1 MDNKFLL
8 LKHNG
13 VKMIKK
19 ISVQNFRSL
28 KDVSVEF
35 EDGLNVVIGEND
47 AGKTSLIDVLKI
59 VFDNGSVDLDDF
71 YNGADEIS
79 IEVEFDDQI
88 FLKKITKEN
97 KNNIE
102 NKIKVKEENLIN
114 LKEDLKS
121 KFDSCNDDDKK
132 NLLSEPA
139 QLFGFPL
146 RSNTNLNNLKDKI
159 LAELDKRFQDQNFI
173 IDTSKN
179 PEYAITFLDGS
190 HFDDVNKFFQEMFF
204 KDKSRNI
211 WEEKI
216 DSGETVNEWIDTN
229 LNSFAEGLTAEIES
243 LGIKK
248 RISAYLPKFSDIV
261 IQPSFK
267 PANLSIDIDVKF
279 LKDDGNAILFEKM
292 GDGTRRRVTM
302 ALLEYNGENKDTNT
316 YVFDE
321 PDTHL
326 HVRAQM
332 ELLGILRNFEDKQI
346 IITTHSPF
354 IMNAVKPQQ
363 IKLFSLEDTATKVES
378 IDDENIEVTLNELG
392 ITNMNLFF
400 SRKILI
406 VEGHTEEKF
415 IPLMYNKLFDHTLRS
430 NLVKVIRAQG
440 IDDVPRLSKVLSQFV
455 VPNEV
460 YILMDNDAGRRSL
473 NLMNKLEIPEDNVF
487 KIGNKEFEDTFDS
500 QIIYEVGKELIEQ
513 KECDCGDV
521 WTEKAIME
529 LKEDCLSNG
538 KKFSEELVNLSLKC
552 LVNLEKPEF
561 GIYLAKKC
569 DADDLDEVIHILFS
583 KINN

>member
-1 MDNKFLL
+1 
-8 LKHNG
+8 
-13 VKMIKK
+13 MIKK

-59 VFDNGSVDLDDF
+59 VFDNGIVDPDDF
-71 YNGADEIS
+71 YNGADEIF

-88 FLKKITKEN
+88 FSKRITKEN
-97 KNNIE
+97 NIE
-102 NKIKVKEENLIN
+102 DKIKVKKDTFIN
-114 LKEDLKS
+114 LKGDLES
-121 KFDSCNDDDKK
+121 KFDSCDDSERR

-139 QLFGFPL
+139 HLFGFLL
-146 RSNTNLNNLKDKI
+146 RSNTNLDNLKDKVLKEI
-159 LAELDKRFQDQNFI
+159 DERLRDQNFI
-173 IDTSKN
+173 IDVTQN

-190 HFDDVNKFFQEMFF
+190 HFNDVNKFFQEMFF

-216 DSGETVNEWIDTN
+216 DSGETVNEWIDKN

-248 RISAYLPKFSDIV
+248 RISTYLPHFSDIL
-261 IQPSFK
+261 IQPAFK
-267 PANLSIDIDVKF
+267 PANLSIDLDVKF

-302 ALLEYNGENKDTNT
+302 ALLEYNGENKDVNT
-316 YVFDE
+316 YIFDE

-332 ELLGILRNFEDKQI
+332 ELLGILRNFKDKQI

-363 IKLFSLEDTATKVES
+363 IKLFSLDDTATKVES
-378 IDDENIEVTLNELG
+378 IDDEDIEVTLNELG

-400 SRKILI
+400 SRKILV

-415 IPLMYNKLFDHTLRS
+415 IPLIYDKLFGHTLRS

-455 VPNEV
+455 VPNNV
-460 YILMDNDAGRRSL
+460 YILMDNDASQRSL
-473 NLMNKLEIPEDNVF
+473 NLMNKLKIPEDNVF
-487 KIGNKEFEDTFDS
+487 KIGHKEFEDSFDV
-500 QIIYEVGKELIEQ
+500 QIIYDVGKELIEQ
-513 KECDCGDV
+513 KECDCGTI
-521 WTEKAIME
+521 WTQKAITE
-529 LKEDCLSNG
+529 LKNDCLTNS
-538 KKFSEELVNLSLKC
+538 KKFSEELVKLSSEC
-552 LVNLEKPEF
+552 LVNFEKPEF

-569 DADDLDEVIHILFS
+569 AADDLDEVLHTLFS